1 MSNKFLKWL
10 LHIILL
16 IIQIGLIIAVFVVN
30 YLTGT
35 KAGVYRHI
43 YTRRMQYAEGIYS
56 PPHLLRQSIIA
67 ACIGILFIFLFY
79 YAVKK
84 GHSRFYKVQ
93 IALASLLSFFVI
105 VVIQSGF
112 FINMMAY
119 PYIIM
124 VFEIILV
131 IQIIVVIIWSFY
143 EKQLGRNRIRAN

>member
-10 LHIILL
+10 LYIILL
-16 IIQIGLIIAVFVVN
+16 IIQVGLIIAVFVVN

-43 YTRRMQYAEGIYS
+43 YTRKMQYAEGIYS
-56 PPHLLRQSIIA
+56 PSYLLWQSIIA
-67 ACIGILFIFLFY
+67 AGICILFIFLLY

-124 VFEIILV
+124 VFEITLV
-131 IQIIVVIIWSFY
+131 IQIIIVIIWRFN
-143 EKQLGRNRIRAN
+143 EKQIGRNRLRA